1 MPTAAE
7 VKQQLTGPGGPF
19 EVVTEQVRGRP
30 MQVYKERMKALR
42 QICEVAI
49 GRGKDT
55 FIVYGDREYSFEDF
69 ISSAYAT
76 STGLQSFGVGH
87 GDRVAVLSQNN
98 PEWCLTFWG
107 TVNIGAVLVGL
118 NGWWTTDEIVY
129 GLQDSGS
136 KVLVA
141 DAKRFERIAGS
152 LDECPDLEHV
162 FLIDADPSAFADM
175 STNDKQLHRFD
186 ELLESAPTGDGPPAV
201 PIDEDDY
208 AVHLLHERHDRPS
221 EGCDQHASQHDR
233 QPPEHAGSAGA
244 PSPAS
249 WSAAAHCRRAGARP
263 LPSSRRRCSTCPAAI
278 RRSWSG

>member
-49 GRGKDT
+49 GRGDDT
-55 FIVYGDREYSFEDF
+55 VHRLRRPRVLVR
-69 ISSAYAT
+69 AT
-76 STGLQSFGVGH
+76 SSTAAYTTSKGLQSFGIGH

-98 PEWCLTFWG
+98 PEWCLTFWA
-107 TVNIGAVLVGL
+107 TVNIGAILVGL

-141 DAKRFERIAGS
+141 DAKRFERIAGN

-162 FLIDADPSAFADM
+162 FLIDADPSDF
-175 STNDKQLHRFD
+175 
-186 ELLESAPTGDGPPAV
+186 G
-201 PIDEDDY
+201 
-208 AVHLLHERHDRPS
+208 
-221 EGCDQHASQHDR
+221 
-233 QPPEHAGSAGA
+233 
-244 PSPAS
+244 
-249 WSAAAHCRRAGARP
+249 
-263 LPSSRRRCSTCPAAI
+263 
-278 RRSWSG
+278 